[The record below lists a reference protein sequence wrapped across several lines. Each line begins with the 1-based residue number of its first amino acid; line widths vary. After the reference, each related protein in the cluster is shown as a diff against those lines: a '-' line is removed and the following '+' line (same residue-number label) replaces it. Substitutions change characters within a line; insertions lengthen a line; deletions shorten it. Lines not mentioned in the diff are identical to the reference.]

1 MGLGRS
7 TSFFL
12 TENVMLKTSLVDV
25 LKLYEDASQCI
36 PGGANS
42 RGDTGGDLCH
52 KADQTPPLLSES
64 SETARGPAQR
74 LWHN

>member
-12 TENVMLKTSLVDV
+12 TENVMLQTSLVDV
-25 LKLYEDASQCI
+25 LKLYEDAPRCI
-36 PGGANS
+36 PGVANS

-52 KADQTPPLLSES
+52 KADQTPLY
-64 SETARGPAQR
+64 
-74 LWHN
+74 